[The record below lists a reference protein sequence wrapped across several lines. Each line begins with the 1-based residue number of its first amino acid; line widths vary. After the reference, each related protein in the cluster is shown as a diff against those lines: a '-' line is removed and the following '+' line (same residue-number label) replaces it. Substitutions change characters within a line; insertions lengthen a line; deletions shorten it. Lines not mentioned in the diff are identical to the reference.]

1 MSDNPPATRRR
12 QLTSRRTRMTA
23 DEVYRALE
31 SAILIG
37 VLQPRERLV
46 EVDLSRKLGVSRTLL
61 REVFR
66 RLEGIGL
73 IRLSPN
79 CGAMVR
85 DITRDEIEEVYF
97 LRMLLEK
104 AAAPLIVRN
113 LTDEDLAELQ
123 ALNGAFA
130 QACRV
135 RDMPKM
141 IEGNLAFHRRLA
153 KVTRNRTLEQFLEI
167 SRLQTHQA
175 RYIAWADERC
185 VEKSLQDHEDMLA
198 ALRRR
203 DAAAFGAVT
212 IRHIETGK
220 GDYKRI
226 FPRQENWSFWGS
238 GTPATR
244 ARGTTRSSPR
254 TR

>member
-1 MSDNPPATRRR
+1 
-12 QLTSRRTRMTA
+12 MTA

-46 EVDLSRKLGVSRTLL
+46 EADLCKKLGASRTLL

-66 RLEGIGL
+66 RLEGVGL
-73 IRLSPN
+73 VRLSPN
-79 CGAMVR
+79 CGATVR
-85 DITRDEIEEVYF
+85 DITRAEIEEVYL
-97 LRMLLEK
+97 LRMVLEK
-104 AAAPLIVRN
+104 TAAPLIVRN
-113 LTDEDLAELQ
+113 VTREDLAELQ
-123 ALNGAFA
+123 ALNHAFA
-130 QACRV
+130 EACRG

-185 VEKSLQDHEDMLA
+185 VERSLKDHEEMLA
-198 ALRRR
+198 TLRRG
-203 DAAAFGAVT
+203 DAATFKAVT

-220 GDYKRI
+220 RDYKRI
-226 FPRQENWSFWGS
+226 FPREESSWIGVKR
-238 GTPATR
+238 TPA
-244 ARGTTRSSPR
+244 ARSHAPARNSLR
-254 TR
+254 IR